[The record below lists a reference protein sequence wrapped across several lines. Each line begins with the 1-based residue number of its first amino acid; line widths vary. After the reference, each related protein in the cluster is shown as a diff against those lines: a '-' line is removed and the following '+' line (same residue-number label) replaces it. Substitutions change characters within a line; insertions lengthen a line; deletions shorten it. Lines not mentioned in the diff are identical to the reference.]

1 MNTSDN
7 EPANGQAAGT
17 EESAYDDREGVAGE
31 QADDTVIDDPDTPE
45 HPDAQTVAESEAAY
59 EAIQHDG
66 GLTPIRKYD
75 KPRSILIMVLVVAG
89 IVGLG
94 IYAVIWSDHLRQKNE
109 KIELRETERRHVMAQ
124 WQQRNLEIKQRIY
137 ELSFPG
143 EKMAPAN
150 NLYKPLSPTELARYE
165 SLRGQYGTQFEPNE
179 NEKALIA
186 ETTKLMEQF
195 RPPTQPATKE
205 AATKPP

>member
-1 MNTSDN
+1 MSTPNKQPVDEQTPEN
-7 EPANGQAAGT
+7 EGAV
-17 EESAYDDREGVAGE
+17 YDDRENVAGE
-31 QADDTVIDDPDTPE
+31 QAEQAVVDDLDTPE
-45 HPDAQTVAESEAAY
+45 HPDAQTVAETDAAY
-59 EAIQHDG
+59 DAIQHDG
-66 GLTPIRKYD
+66 GIAPLRKYQ

-124 WQQRNLEIKQRIY
+124 WQQRNLEIRQRQY
-137 ELSFPG
+137 EIMLPG

-150 NLYKPLSPTELARYE
+150 SLYKPLSPTELARYE
-165 SLRGQYGTQFEPNE
+165 SLLGQYGSQFEPSE

-186 ETTKLMEQF
+186 ETKKLMEQF

-205 AATKPP
+205 SATKPT